1 MKKIPSIT
9 VLPMKCPDIKM
20 TNKNANSGDERGKK
34 IAVLKSLVGMDELE
48 AAESH

>member
-9 VLPMKCPDIKM
+9 VLPMQCLDIRM
-20 TNKNANSGDERGKK
+20 TNKNANFGDERGKK
-34 IAVLKSLVGMDELE
+34 IAVLKSLVGMYEFE